1 MKLAQRITA
10 IALLLC
16 CACPCAQA
24 ASEAEAVLV
33 VYNSRMAESKEVA
46 DHYAQRRG
54 VPKAQV
60 IGFPMSRLETVT
72 RGQYEAQLERPLL
85 KHLEEKGLF
94 TFEKLA
100 PNHKLAKGRFG
111 LERVS
116 ESKIRYLVLC
126 YGSPL
131 RISEDSTIKEEVAA
145 SMPEPLRKNEA
156 AVDSEL
162 SVLPIKRLR
171 APRTG
176 PILNPIYR
184 TTNSFLI
191 HPTNNILMVARLDGP
206 SPKIAMGLVDKAIQ
220 AETNGLWGRAYF
232 DARGITEGN
241 TLMGDDMF
249 RRAAQGSRVAG
260 FETFIDDHPPTFAEP
275 FWMSH
280 TAIYGG
286 WYDSHVSGPFKVGEV
301 DFMPGAIAYHLHSFN
316 ASTVRHPKTHWV
328 GPLLDLGVT
337 VTFGTVYEP
346 YLSGTIDYPEFL
358 KRIITLQHSYGE
370 AAYASSRTISWM
382 TTFVGDP
389 LYRPF
394 KKKGTSLHA
403 ELEARKSDLIEWSH
417 LRFLNFAL
425 NRGANV
431 DKAVAFL
438 LQDTTAPK
446 SAVLQEK
453 LGDLYYS
460 QKKIDEFAKAYEA
473 ALKLDPPRR
482 QKFRLLENL
491 GVRLSEAGKTA
502 EAKSAFERFVEAF
515 PEHPNTPAIKK
526 RIEGL

>member
-1 MKLAQRITA
+1 MKLPQQIFA
-10 IALLLC
+10 IALLLA
-16 CACPCAQA
+16 CACPSTHA
-24 ASEAEAVLV
+24 ASEAESVLV
-33 VYNSRMAESKEVA
+33 VYNSRMTESKEVA
-46 DHYAQRRG
+46 EHYANRRG
-54 VPKAQV
+54 IPEAHV

-72 RGQYEAQLERPLL
+72 RAQYETQLEGPLL
-85 KHLEEKGLF
+85 NHIEKTGLF
-94 TFEKLA
+94 VFEKLA
-100 PNHKLAKGRFG
+100 PDHPLAKGRFG

-131 RISEDSTIKEEVAA
+131 RISNDAAIKEEVAA
-145 SMPEPLRKNEA
+145 SMEAPLHKNEA

-162 SVLPIKRLR
+162 SVLPMKRMR
-171 APRTG
+171 APFTG

-184 TTNSFLI
+184 TTNSFHI
-191 HPTNNILMVARLDGP
+191 HPTNQVLMVARLDGP
-206 SPKIAMGLVDKAIQ
+206 SPEIARGLVDKAIQ
-220 AETNGLWGRAYF
+220 GETDGLWGRAYF
-232 DARGITEGN
+232 DARGITNGN
-241 TLMGDDMF
+241 LKMGDDMF
-249 RRAAQGSRVAG
+249 RRAANGSQVAG
-260 FETFIDDHPPTFAEP
+260 FETFLDDHPPTFAES
-275 FWMSH
+275 FWMSQ

-286 WYDSHVSGPFKVGEV
+286 WHDTHVSGPFNIGEV

-316 ASTVRHPKTHWV
+316 ASTIRHSKTHWV
-328 GPLLDLGVT
+328 GPLLNLGAT

-346 YLSGTIDYPEFL
+346 FLSGTIDYPEFL
-358 KRIITLQHSYGE
+358 KRIITLQQSYGE
-370 AAYASSRTISWM
+370 AAYASSRTLSWM

-394 KKKGTSLHA
+394 KKTGTPLHA
-403 ELEARKSDLIEWSH
+403 ELEARKSDLLEWSH

-425 NRGANV
+425 ARGANV
-431 DKAVAFL
+431 DKAIAFL
-438 LQDTTAPK
+438 LQDPTAQK

-453 LGDLYYS
+453 LGDLYFS
-460 QKKIDEFAKAYEA
+460 QKKTDEFAKAYEA

-491 GVRLSEAGKTA
+491 GARLSEAGKNM

-515 PEHPNTPAIKK
+515 PKHPNTPAIKK